1 MARHYKQI
9 ARVSPRELVSHFK
22 TQRVPAVLFD
32 YATFSRK
39 YKGLDPERVATD
51 LDAETDMF
59 KLPQTVHLASCAAFN
74 SDMRQIS
81 EDERCLV
88 AHAFEDGSYADAQEC
103 IWLIADIESKLELDV
118 EATRAWCER
127 FETLANSLNFR
138 RFQIWLIANEG

>member
-1 MARHYKQI
+1 APHTMARHYKQI
-9 ARVSPRELVSHFK
+9 ARVSLRELVSRFD

-39 YKGLDPERVATD
+39 YKGVEAERVAPD
-51 LDAETDMF
+51 LDAESDVF

-88 AHAFEDGSYADAQEC
+88 AHTFEEGTYSDAQELV
-103 IWLIADIESKLELDV
+103 WLIADIESKLEVEIDV
-118 EATRAWCER
+118 TRVW
-127 FETLANSLNFR
+127 
-138 RFQIWLIANEG
+138 